1 MGSGQGCGWK
11 IRKPQE
17 GLQTCGY
24 AGVMAQGEPL
34 RFLGANGSEDVV
46 AAWAGS
52 EKQQEPGRLQI
63 LQRWDAFEE
72 TVVAG
77 GGELELL
84 GHVLGGTNWGA

>member
-1 MGSGQGCGWK
+1 
-11 IRKPQE
+11 
-17 GLQTCGY
+17 
-24 AGVMAQGEPL
+24 MAQGEPL

-46 AAWAGS
+46 AAWAGT